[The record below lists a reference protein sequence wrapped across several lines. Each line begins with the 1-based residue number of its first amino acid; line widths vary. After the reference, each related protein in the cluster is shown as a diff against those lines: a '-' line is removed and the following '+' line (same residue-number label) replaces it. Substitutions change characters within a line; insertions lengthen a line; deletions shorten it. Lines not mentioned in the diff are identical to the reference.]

1 MGTVKHA
8 VLTLAVLFITGPG
21 CQGYGSGELN
31 ESGQALV
38 QPVRILF
45 AVDCSQSM
53 AVSDPAPAG
62 RVRAAEEIIWG
73 LLPDPDTEFGLMRFS
88 GQATWLTGIHRNDW
102 VFTSNREV
110 LTQALKALGESSG
123 NTNYEA
129 ALDLIHQALWP
140 RMIEDEILLPGRA
153 RYHVIFLTDG
163 LPSPTDQDGD
173 FNTESRIREMVSK
186 IAALTD
192 DYNVASLK
200 MHFAY
205 LTAGSPA
212 SAQISA
218 FSLLRDLAHIGRGEY
233 LEFQSGADIDFT
245 SIDLR

>member
-8 VLTLAVLFITGPG
+8 VLSLAVLFIVGPG
-21 CQGYGSGELN
+21 CLDYGTGELD
-31 ESGQALV
+31 ESGQILV

-45 AVDCSQSM
+45 AIDGSQSM
-53 AVSDPAPAG
+53 AVSDPAPEG

-102 VFTSNREV
+102 LFTSNREV
-110 LTQALKALGESSG
+110 LTRALAALGESSG
-123 NTNYEA
+123 STNYQA
-129 ALDLIHQALWP
+129 ALDLIEQALWP
-140 RMIEDEILLPGRA
+140 LMIEDEIMSPGRA

-163 LPSPTDQDGD
+163 LPFPADPASD
-173 FNTESRIREMVSK
+173 FNTSARIREMVSK

-205 LTAGSPA
+205 LAAGSPA

-218 FSLLRDLAHIGRGEY
+218 SSLLRELALIGRGEY

-245 SIDLR
+245 SIDFR